1 MIFSG
6 WTALTMTFTALSNL
20 SLCGCERCFN
30 EVFIVLAVIVATKLA
45 IFVSVRTTNIYLFA
59 NNYQIFYCPFLN
71 FYFIAMHYLGKNMR
85 YLRKQ
90 MSKTQSEIASLIKKG
105 QTTIGNWENGISEPN
120 LDELLIISNF
130 FDMPLDTL
138 IKVDLAEANTA
149 HRQGAVTSIPYDHS
163 PESTGVV
170 RERD

>member
-1 MIFSG
+1 
-6 WTALTMTFTALSNL
+6 
-20 SLCGCERCFN
+20 
-30 EVFIVLAVIVATKLA
+30 
-45 IFVSVRTTNIYLFA
+45 
-59 NNYQIFYCPFLN
+59 
-71 FYFIAMHYLGKNMR
+71 MHYLGKNMR

-90 MSKTQSEIASLIKKG
+90 LSKTQSEIAALIKKG

-149 HRQGAVTSIPYDHS
+149 HRQGAVTNIPYDHS

-170 RERD
+170 RERDDKLSYVLQEIKSLREEMERLYARLPK